1 MRAEYRRDLQNN
13 YLILQSDEEEENDS
27 YQLRMA
33 QQNEIAGLL
42 PFHCARKDGELQ
54 FYYEI
59 TAKQSVSSLY
69 EKRLM
74 SRMDILTLLGGLR
87 DTMEN
92 LQKYLL
98 NPLHLVFHPEYIY
111 MDVERRNVFLCYF
124 SEEDQNSSILDLA
137 EFILKHL
144 DHEDRC
150 AVVLGYSFYQKASEE
165 NFSLYKAL
173 RELLLEMRNEEAAFD
188 METAQIQRVQQDAYG
203 RDVYESGQAELHK
216 AYTDGQKDHGR
227 SYTDNQKERGGTYAD
242 NQKEHGGTYADGRKE
257 RGGAYTDSRKDYGRT
272 YTDSRKEHG
281 GAYTDN
287 WKEQKKYD
295 KHDTETYEVTH
306 KQRSAKKQKN
316 NADKKTDRLFR
327 IIHPAVLLSGLFL
340 LAVLEIVCYAGGL
353 GLTEAGGIFFLIISL
368 EMLLNK
374 YLLNRGKER
383 EKAQWVQEEEEEMYR
398 ILKEEMYEMPQ
409 EEDRIEQTQYLN
421 SFLGEGCLRLIS
433 AQTDGGSTVFPDI
446 CLDRPIVCVGK
457 LKGEADVILDSPTVS
472 RVHARLEV
480 KDGKFF
486 VKDMNSRNGTFHNG
500 RRLAPQE
507 RCEIT
512 VGDRISFAE
521 AGYQV
526 VKL

>member
-1 MRAEYRRDLQNN
+1 MKAEYRRDLQNN
-13 YLILQSDEEEENDS
+13 YLILQSEEEEEKNS
-27 YQLRMA
+27 YQLKMA

-74 SRMDILTLLGGLR
+74 GRTDILTLLGGIK

-111 MDVERRNVFLCYF
+111 MDAERRNIFLCYV
-124 SEEDQNSSILDLA
+124 SQEDQESSILSLA

-173 RELLLEMRNEEAAFD
+173 RELLLEMRNEEAGAD
-188 METAQIQRVQQDAYG
+188 TEAAQTQRAEQDSG
-203 RDVYESGQAELHK
+203 RWDLCGNGQTESHK
-216 AYTDGQKDHGR
+216 VSADSRTGYDHAYTEWMEYEKQ
-227 SYTDNQKERGGTYAD
+227 N
-242 NQKEHGGTYADGRKE
+242 
-257 RGGAYTDSRKDYGRT
+257 
-272 YTDSRKEHG
+272 
-281 GAYTDN
+281 
-287 WKEQKKYD
+287 
-295 KHDTETYEVTH
+295 TETYEVTH
-306 KQRSAKKQKN
+306 KQRSGKARKN
-316 NADKKTDRLFR
+316 NAVKKIDWLFR
-327 IIHPAVLLSGLFL
+327 IIHPAVLISGLFL

-353 GLTEAGGIFFLIISL
+353 GITEAGGIFFLILSL
-368 EMLLNK
+368 ELLLNK
-374 YLLNRGKER
+374 YLLNRGKKR
-383 EKAQWVQEEEEEMYR
+383 EKEQWLQEEEEEMYR
-398 ILKEEMYEMPQ
+398 ILKDEMYEMPR
-409 EEDRIEQTQYLN
+409 EKERIEQTQYLN
-421 SFLGEGCLRLIS
+421 NFPENEVLRLIS
-433 AQTDGGSTVFPDI
+433 VQAEKGGTVFPDI
-446 CLDRPIVCVGK
+446 CLDREIVCVGK
-457 LKGEADVILDSPTVS
+457 LKGEVDVILDSPTVS
-472 RVHARLEV
+472 RMHARLERR
-480 KDGKFF
+480 DGKFF
-486 VKDMNSRNGTFHNG
+486 VKDLNSRNGTFHNG

-507 RCEIT
+507 QCEIT

-521 AGYQV
+521 AGYQA

>member
-1 MRAEYRRDLQNN
+1 MKAEYRRDLQNN
-13 YLILQSDEEEENDS
+13 YLILQSEEEEEKNS
-27 YQLRMA
+27 YQLKMA

-74 SRMDILTLLGGLR
+74 GRTDILTLLGGIR

-111 MDVERRNVFLCYF
+111 MDAERRNIFLCYV
-124 SEEDQNSSILDLA
+124 SQEDQESSILSLA

-173 RELLLEMRNEEAAFD
+173 RELLLEMRNEEAGAD
-188 METAQIQRVQQDAYG
+188 TEAAQTQRAEQDSG
-203 RDVYESGQAELHK
+203 RWDLCGNGQTESHK
-216 AYTDGQKDHGR
+216 VSADSRTGYDHAYTEWMEYEKQ
-227 SYTDNQKERGGTYAD
+227 N
-242 NQKEHGGTYADGRKE
+242 
-257 RGGAYTDSRKDYGRT
+257 
-272 YTDSRKEHG
+272 
-281 GAYTDN
+281 
-287 WKEQKKYD
+287 
-295 KHDTETYEVTH
+295 TETYEVTH
-306 KQRSAKKQKN
+306 KQRSGKARKN
-316 NADKKTDRLFR
+316 NAVKKIDGMFR
-327 IIHPAVLLSGLFL
+327 IIHPAVLISGLFL

-353 GLTEAGGIFFLIISL
+353 GITEAGGIFFLILSL
-368 EMLLNK
+368 ELLLNK
-374 YLLNRGKER
+374 YLLNRGKKR
-383 EKAQWVQEEEEEMYR
+383 EKEQWLQEEEEEMYR
-398 ILKEEMYEMPQ
+398 ILKDEMYEMPR
-409 EEDRIEQTQYLN
+409 EKERIEQTQYLN
-421 SFLGEGCLRLIS
+421 NFPENEVLRLIS
-433 AQTDGGSTVFPDI
+433 VQAEKGGTVFPDI
-446 CLDRPIVCVGK
+446 CLDREIVCVGK
-457 LKGEADVILDSPTVS
+457 LKGEVDVILDSPTVS
-472 RVHARLEV
+472 RMHARLERR
-480 KDGKFF
+480 DGKFF
-486 VKDMNSRNGTFHNG
+486 VKDLNSRNGTFHNG

-507 RCEIT
+507 QCEIT

-521 AGYQV
+521 AGYQA

>member
-1 MRAEYRRDLQNN
+1 MKAEYRRDLQNN
-13 YLILQSDEEEENDS
+13 YLILQSEEEEEKNS
-27 YQLRMA
+27 YQLKMA

-74 SRMDILTLLGGLR
+74 GRTDILTLLGGIR

-111 MDVERRNVFLCYF
+111 MDAERRNIFLCYV
-124 SEEDQNSSILDLA
+124 SQEDQESSILSLA

-173 RELLLEMRNEEAAFD
+173 RELLLEMRNEEAGAD
-188 METAQIQRVQQDAYG
+188 TEAAQTQRAEQDSG
-203 RDVYESGQAELHK
+203 RWDLCGNGQTESHK
-216 AYTDGQKDHGR
+216 VSADSRTGYDHAYTEWMEYEKQ
-227 SYTDNQKERGGTYAD
+227 N
-242 NQKEHGGTYADGRKE
+242 
-257 RGGAYTDSRKDYGRT
+257 
-272 YTDSRKEHG
+272 
-281 GAYTDN
+281 
-287 WKEQKKYD
+287 
-295 KHDTETYEVTH
+295 TETYEVTH
-306 KQRSAKKQKN
+306 KQRSGKARKN
-316 NADKKTDRLFR
+316 NAVKKIDWMFR
-327 IIHPAVLLSGLFL
+327 IIHPAVLISGLFL

-353 GLTEAGGIFFLIISL
+353 GITEAGGIFFLILSL
-368 EMLLNK
+368 ELLLNK
-374 YLLNRGKER
+374 YLLNRGKKR
-383 EKAQWVQEEEEEMYR
+383 EKEQWLQEEEEEMYR
-398 ILKEEMYEMPQ
+398 ILKDEMYEMPQ
-409 EEDRIEQTQYLN
+409 EKERIEQTQYLN
-421 SFLGEGCLRLIS
+421 NFPENEVLRLIS
-433 AQTDGGSTVFPDI
+433 VQAEKGGTVFPDI
-446 CLDRPIVCVGK
+446 CLDREIVCVGK
-457 LKGEADVILDSPTVS
+457 LKGEVDVILDSPTVS
-472 RVHARLEV
+472 RMHARLERR
-480 KDGKFF
+480 DGKFF
-486 VKDMNSRNGTFHNG
+486 VKDLNSRNGTFHNG

-507 RCEIT
+507 QCEIT

-521 AGYQV
+521 AGYQA

>member
-1 MRAEYRRDLQNN
+1 VKAEYRRDLQNN
-13 YLILQSDEEEENDS
+13 YLILQSEEEEEKNS
-27 YQLRMA
+27 YQLKMA

-74 SRMDILTLLGGLR
+74 GRTDILTLLGGIR

-111 MDVERRNVFLCYF
+111 MDAERRNIFLCYV
-124 SEEDQNSSILDLA
+124 SQEDQESSILSLA

-173 RELLLEMRNEEAAFD
+173 RELLLEMRNEEAGAD
-188 METAQIQRVQQDAYG
+188 TEAAQTQRAEQDSG
-203 RDVYESGQAELHK
+203 RWDLCGNGQTESHK
-216 AYTDGQKDHGR
+216 VSADSRTGYDHAYTEWMEYEKQ
-227 SYTDNQKERGGTYAD
+227 N
-242 NQKEHGGTYADGRKE
+242 
-257 RGGAYTDSRKDYGRT
+257 
-272 YTDSRKEHG
+272 
-281 GAYTDN
+281 
-287 WKEQKKYD
+287 
-295 KHDTETYEVTH
+295 TETYEVTH
-306 KQRSAKKQKN
+306 KQRSGKARKN
-316 NADKKTDRLFR
+316 NAVKKIDWLFR
-327 IIHPAVLLSGLFL
+327 IIHPAVLISGLFL

-353 GLTEAGGIFFLIISL
+353 GITEAGGIFFLILSL
-368 EMLLNK
+368 ELLLNK
-374 YLLNRGKER
+374 YLLNRGKKR
-383 EKAQWVQEEEEEMYR
+383 EKEQWLQEEEEEMYR
-398 ILKEEMYEMPQ
+398 ILKDEMYEMPR
-409 EEDRIEQTQYLN
+409 EKERIEQTQYLN
-421 SFLGEGCLRLIS
+421 NFPENEVLRLIS
-433 AQTDGGSTVFPDI
+433 VQAEKGGTVFPDI
-446 CLDRPIVCVGK
+446 CLDREIVCVGK
-457 LKGEADVILDSPTVS
+457 LKGEVDVILDSPTVS
-472 RVHARLEV
+472 RMHARLERR
-480 KDGKFF
+480 DGKFF
-486 VKDMNSRNGTFHNG
+486 VKDLNSRNGTFHNG

-507 RCEIT
+507 QCEIT

-521 AGYQV
+521 AGYQA

>member
-1 MRAEYRRDLQNN
+1 MKAEYRRDLQNN
-13 YLILQSDEEEENDS
+13 YLILQSEEEEEKNS
-27 YQLRMA
+27 YQLKMA

-74 SRMDILTLLGGLR
+74 GRTDILTLLGGIR

-111 MDVERRNVFLCYF
+111 MDAERRNIFLCYV
-124 SEEDQNSSILDLA
+124 SQEDQESSILSLA

-173 RELLLEMRNEEAAFD
+173 RELLLEMRNEEAGAD
-188 METAQIQRVQQDAYG
+188 TEAAQTQRAEQDSG
-203 RDVYESGQAELHK
+203 RWDLCGNGQTESHK
-216 AYTDGQKDHGR
+216 VSADSRTGYDHAYTEWMEYEKQ
-227 SYTDNQKERGGTYAD
+227 N
-242 NQKEHGGTYADGRKE
+242 
-257 RGGAYTDSRKDYGRT
+257 
-272 YTDSRKEHG
+272 
-281 GAYTDN
+281 
-287 WKEQKKYD
+287 
-295 KHDTETYEVTH
+295 TETYEVTH
-306 KQRSAKKQKN
+306 KQRSGKARKN
-316 NADKKTDRLFR
+316 NAVKKIDWLFR
-327 IIHPAVLLSGLFL
+327 IIHPAVLISGLFL

-353 GLTEAGGIFFLIISL
+353 GITEAGGIFFLILSL
-368 EMLLNK
+368 ELLLNK
-374 YLLNRGKER
+374 YLLNRGKKR
-383 EKAQWVQEEEEEMYR
+383 EKEQWLQEEEEEMYR
-398 ILKEEMYEMPQ
+398 ILKDEMYEMPR
-409 EEDRIEQTQYLN
+409 EKERIEQTQYLN
-421 SFLGEGCLRLIS
+421 NFPENEVLRLIS
-433 AQTDGGSTVFPDI
+433 VQAEKGGTIFPDI
-446 CLDRPIVCVGK
+446 CLDREIVCVGK
-457 LKGEADVILDSPTVS
+457 LKGEVDVILDSPTVS
-472 RVHARLEV
+472 RMHARLERR
-480 KDGKFF
+480 DGKFF
-486 VKDMNSRNGTFHNG
+486 VKDLNSRNGTFHNG

-507 RCEIT
+507 QCEIT

-521 AGYQV
+521 AGYQA

>member
-1 MRAEYRRDLQNN
+1 MKAEYRRDLQNN
-13 YLILQSDEEEENDS
+13 YLILQSEEEEEKNS
-27 YQLRMA
+27 YQLKMA

-74 SRMDILTLLGGLR
+74 GRTDILTLLGGIR

-111 MDVERRNVFLCYF
+111 MDAERRNIFLCYV
-124 SEEDQNSSILDLA
+124 SQEDQESSILSLA

-173 RELLLEMRNEEAAFD
+173 RELLLEMRNEEAGAD
-188 METAQIQRVQQDAYG
+188 TEAAQTQRAEQDSG
-203 RDVYESGQAELHK
+203 RWDLCGNGQTESHK
-216 AYTDGQKDHGR
+216 VSADSRTGYDHAYT
-227 SYTDNQKERGGTYAD
+227 ERMEYEKQ
-242 NQKEHGGTYADGRKE
+242 N
-257 RGGAYTDSRKDYGRT
+257 
-272 YTDSRKEHG
+272 
-281 GAYTDN
+281 
-287 WKEQKKYD
+287 
-295 KHDTETYEVTH
+295 TETYEVTH
-306 KQRSAKKQKN
+306 KQRSGKARKN
-316 NADKKTDRLFR
+316 NAVKKIDWLFR
-327 IIHPAVLLSGLFL
+327 IIHPAMLISGLFL

-353 GLTEAGGIFFLIISL
+353 GITEAGGIFFLILSL
-368 EMLLNK
+368 ELLLNK
-374 YLLNRGKER
+374 YLLNRGKKR
-383 EKAQWVQEEEEEMYR
+383 EKEQWLQEEEEEMYR
-398 ILKEEMYEMPQ
+398 ILKDEMYEMPR
-409 EEDRIEQTQYLN
+409 EKERIEQTQYLN
-421 SFLGEGCLRLIS
+421 NFPENEVLRLIS
-433 AQTDGGSTVFPDI
+433 VQAEKGGTIFPDI
-446 CLDRPIVCVGK
+446 CLDREIVCVGK
-457 LKGEADVILDSPTVS
+457 LKGEVDVILDSPTVS
-472 RVHARLEV
+472 RMHARLERR
-480 KDGKFF
+480 DGKFF
-486 VKDMNSRNGTFHNG
+486 VKDLNSRNGTFHNG

-507 RCEIT
+507 QCEIT

-521 AGYQV
+521 AGYQA

>member
-1 MRAEYRRDLQNN
+1 MKAEYRRDLQNN
-13 YLILQSDEEEENDS
+13 YLILQSEEEEEKNS
-27 YQLRMA
+27 YQLKMA

-74 SRMDILTLLGGLR
+74 GRTDILTLLGGIR

-111 MDVERRNVFLCYF
+111 MDAERRNIFLCYV
-124 SEEDQNSSILDLA
+124 SQEDQESSILSLA

-173 RELLLEMRNEEAAFD
+173 RELLLEMRNEEAGAD
-188 METAQIQRVQQDAYG
+188 TEAAQTQRAEQDSG
-203 RDVYESGQAELHK
+203 RWDLCGNGQTESHK
-216 AYTDGQKDHGR
+216 VSADSRTGYDHAYT
-227 SYTDNQKERGGTYAD
+227 ERMEYEKQ
-242 NQKEHGGTYADGRKE
+242 N
-257 RGGAYTDSRKDYGRT
+257 
-272 YTDSRKEHG
+272 
-281 GAYTDN
+281 
-287 WKEQKKYD
+287 
-295 KHDTETYEVTH
+295 TETYEVTH
-306 KQRSAKKQKN
+306 KQRSGKARKN
-316 NADKKTDRLFR
+316 NAVKKIDWLFR
-327 IIHPAVLLSGLFL
+327 IIHPAVLISGLFL

-353 GLTEAGGIFFLIISL
+353 GITEAGGIFFLILSL
-368 EMLLNK
+368 ELLLNK
-374 YLLNRGKER
+374 YLLNRGKKR
-383 EKAQWVQEEEEEMYR
+383 EKEQWLQEEEEEMYR
-398 ILKEEMYEMPQ
+398 ILKDEMYEMPR
-409 EEDRIEQTQYLN
+409 EKERIEPTQYLN
-421 SFLGEGCLRLIS
+421 NFPENEVLRLIS
-433 AQTDGGSTVFPDI
+433 VQAEKGGTVFPDI
-446 CLDRPIVCVGK
+446 CLDREIVCVGK
-457 LKGEADVILDSPTVS
+457 LKGEVDVILDSPTVS
-472 RVHARLEV
+472 RMHARLERR
-480 KDGKFF
+480 DGKFF
-486 VKDMNSRNGTFHNG
+486 VKDLNSRNGTFHNG

-507 RCEIT
+507 QCEIT

-521 AGYQV
+521 AGYQA

>member
-1 MRAEYRRDLQNN
+1 MKAEYRRDLQNN
-13 YLILQSDEEEENDS
+13 YLILQSEEEEEKNS
-27 YQLRMA
+27 YQLKMA

-74 SRMDILTLLGGLR
+74 GRTDILTLLGGIR

-111 MDVERRNVFLCYF
+111 MDAERRNIFLCYV
-124 SEEDQNSSILDLA
+124 SQEDQESSILSLA

-173 RELLLEMRNEEAAFD
+173 RELLLEMRNEEAGAD
-188 METAQIQRVQQDAYG
+188 TEAAQTQRAEQDSG
-203 RDVYESGQAELHK
+203 RWDLCGNGQTESHK
-216 AYTDGQKDHGR
+216 VSADSRTGYDHAYTEWMEYEKQ
-227 SYTDNQKERGGTYAD
+227 N
-242 NQKEHGGTYADGRKE
+242 
-257 RGGAYTDSRKDYGRT
+257 
-272 YTDSRKEHG
+272 
-281 GAYTDN
+281 
-287 WKEQKKYD
+287 
-295 KHDTETYEVTH
+295 TETYEVTH
-306 KQRSAKKQKN
+306 KQRSGKARKN
-316 NADKKTDRLFR
+316 NAVKKIDGMFR
-327 IIHPAVLLSGLFL
+327 IIHPAVLISGLFL

-353 GLTEAGGIFFLIISL
+353 GITEAGGIFFLILSL
-368 EMLLNK
+368 ELLLNK
-374 YLLNRGKER
+374 YLLNRGKKR
-383 EKAQWVQEEEEEMYR
+383 EKEQWLQEEEEEMYR
-398 ILKEEMYEMPQ
+398 ILKDEMYEMPR
-409 EEDRIEQTQYLN
+409 EKERIEQTQYLN
-421 SFLGEGCLRLIS
+421 NFPENEVLRLIS
-433 AQTDGGSTVFPDI
+433 VQAEKGGTVFPDI
-446 CLDRPIVCVGK
+446 CLDRENVCVGK
-457 LKGEADVILDSPTVS
+457 LKGEVDVILDSPTVS
-472 RVHARLEV
+472 RMHARLERR
-480 KDGKFF
+480 DGKFF
-486 VKDMNSRNGTFHNG
+486 VKDLNSRNGTFHNG

-507 RCEIT
+507 QCEIT

-521 AGYQV
+521 AGYQA

>member
-1 MRAEYRRDLQNN
+1 MGSEMCIRDRLKM
-13 YLILQSDEEEENDS
+13 E
-27 YQLRMA
+27 

-74 SRMDILTLLGGLR
+74 GRTDILTLLGGIR

-111 MDVERRNVFLCYF
+111 MDAERRNIFLCYV
-124 SEEDQNSSILDLA
+124 SQEDQESSILSLA

-173 RELLLEMRNEEAAFD
+173 RELLLEMRNEEAGAD
-188 METAQIQRVQQDAYG
+188 TEAAQTQRAEQDSG
-203 RDVYESGQAELHK
+203 RWDLCGNGQTESHK
-216 AYTDGQKDHGR
+216 VSADSRTGYDHAYTEWMEYEKQ
-227 SYTDNQKERGGTYAD
+227 N
-242 NQKEHGGTYADGRKE
+242 
-257 RGGAYTDSRKDYGRT
+257 
-272 YTDSRKEHG
+272 
-281 GAYTDN
+281 
-287 WKEQKKYD
+287 
-295 KHDTETYEVTH
+295 TETYEVTH
-306 KQRSAKKQKN
+306 KQRSGKARKN
-316 NADKKTDRLFR
+316 NAVKKIDWLFR
-327 IIHPAVLLSGLFL
+327 IIHPAVLISGLFL

-353 GLTEAGGIFFLIISL
+353 GITEAGGIFFLILSL
-368 EMLLNK
+368 ELLLNK
-374 YLLNRGKER
+374 YLLNRGKKR
-383 EKAQWVQEEEEEMYR
+383 EKEQWLQEEEEEMYR
-398 ILKEEMYEMPQ
+398 ILKDEMYEMPR
-409 EEDRIEQTQYLN
+409 EKERIEQTQYLN
-421 SFLGEGCLRLIS
+421 NFPENEVLRLIS
-433 AQTDGGSTVFPDI
+433 VQAEKGGTVFPDI
-446 CLDRPIVCVGK
+446 CLDREIVCVGK
-457 LKGEADVILDSPTVS
+457 LKGEVDVILDSPTVS
-472 RVHARLEV
+472 RMHARLERR
-480 KDGKFF
+480 DGKFF
-486 VKDMNSRNGTFHNG
+486 VKDLNSRNGTFHNG

-507 RCEIT
+507 QCEIT

-521 AGYQV
+521 AGYQA

>member
-1 MRAEYRRDLQNN
+1 MKAEYRRDLQNN
-13 YLILQSDEEEENDS
+13 YLILQSEEEEEKNS
-27 YQLRMA
+27 YQLKMA

-74 SRMDILTLLGGLR
+74 GRTDILTLLGGIR

-111 MDVERRNVFLCYF
+111 MDAERRNIFLCYV
-124 SEEDQNSSILDLA
+124 SQEDQESSILSLA

-173 RELLLEMRNEEAAFD
+173 RELLLEMRNEEAGAD
-188 METAQIQRVQQDAYG
+188 TEAAQTQRAEQDSG
-203 RDVYESGQAELHK
+203 RWDLCGNGQTESHK
-216 AYTDGQKDHGR
+216 VSADSRTGYDHAYTEWMEYEKQ
-227 SYTDNQKERGGTYAD
+227 N
-242 NQKEHGGTYADGRKE
+242 
-257 RGGAYTDSRKDYGRT
+257 
-272 YTDSRKEHG
+272 
-281 GAYTDN
+281 
-287 WKEQKKYD
+287 
-295 KHDTETYEVTH
+295 TETYEVTH
-306 KQRSAKKQKN
+306 KQRSGKARKN
-316 NADKKTDRLFR
+316 NAAKKIDWLFR
-327 IIHPAVLLSGLFL
+327 IIHPAVLISGLFL

-353 GLTEAGGIFFLIISL
+353 GITEAGGIFFLILSL
-368 EMLLNK
+368 ELLLNK
-374 YLLNRGKER
+374 YLLNRGKKR
-383 EKAQWVQEEEEEMYR
+383 EKEQWLQEEEEEMYR
-398 ILKEEMYEMPQ
+398 ILKDEMYEMPQ
-409 EEDRIEQTQYLN
+409 EKERIEQTQYLN
-421 SFLGEGCLRLIS
+421 NFPENEVLRLIS
-433 AQTDGGSTVFPDI
+433 VQAEKGGTVFPDI
-446 CLDRPIVCVGK
+446 CLDREIVCVGK
-457 LKGEADVILDSPTVS
+457 LKGEVDVILDSPTVS
-472 RVHARLEV
+472 RMHARLERR
-480 KDGKFF
+480 DGKFF
-486 VKDMNSRNGTFHNG
+486 VKDLNSRNGTFHNG

-507 RCEIT
+507 QCEIT

-521 AGYQV
+521 AGYQA

>member
-1 MRAEYRRDLQNN
+1 MKAEYRRDLQNN
-13 YLILQSDEEEENDS
+13 YLILQSEEEEEKNS
-27 YQLRMA
+27 YQLKMA

-74 SRMDILTLLGGLR
+74 GRTDILTLLGGIR

-111 MDVERRNVFLCYF
+111 MDAERRNIFLCYV
-124 SEEDQNSSILDLA
+124 SQEDQESSILSLA

-173 RELLLEMRNEEAAFD
+173 RELLLEMRNEEAGAD
-188 METAQIQRVQQDAYG
+188 TEAAQTQRAEQDSG
-203 RDVYESGQAELHK
+203 RWDLCGNGQTESHK
-216 AYTDGQKDHGR
+216 VSADSRTGYDHAYTEWMEYEKQ
-227 SYTDNQKERGGTYAD
+227 N
-242 NQKEHGGTYADGRKE
+242 
-257 RGGAYTDSRKDYGRT
+257 
-272 YTDSRKEHG
+272 
-281 GAYTDN
+281 
-287 WKEQKKYD
+287 
-295 KHDTETYEVTH
+295 TETYEVTH
-306 KQRSAKKQKN
+306 KQRSGKARKN
-316 NADKKTDRLFR
+316 NAVKKIDWLFR
-327 IIHPAVLLSGLFL
+327 IIHPAVLISGLFL

-353 GLTEAGGIFFLIISL
+353 GITEAGGIFFLILSL
-368 EMLLNK
+368 ELLLNK
-374 YLLNRGKER
+374 YLLNRGKKR
-383 EKAQWVQEEEEEMYR
+383 EKEQWLQEEEEEMYR
-398 ILKEEMYEMPQ
+398 ILKDEMYEMPR
-409 EEDRIEQTQYLN
+409 EKERIEQTQYLN
-421 SFLGEGCLRLIS
+421 NFPENEVLRLIS
-433 AQTDGGSTVFPDI
+433 VQAEKGGTVFPDI
-446 CLDRPIVCVGK
+446 CLDREIVCVGK
-457 LKGEADVILDSPTVS
+457 LKGEVDVILDSPTVS
-472 RVHARLEV
+472 RMHARLERR
-480 KDGKFF
+480 DGKFF
-486 VKDMNSRNGTFHNG
+486 VKDLNSRNGTFHNG

-507 RCEIT
+507 QCEIT

-521 AGYQV
+521 AGYQA

>member
-1 MRAEYRRDLQNN
+1 MKAEYRRDLQNN
-13 YLILQSDEEEENDS
+13 YLILQSEEEEEKNS
-27 YQLRMA
+27 YQLKMA

-74 SRMDILTLLGGLR
+74 GRTDILTLLGGIR

-111 MDVERRNVFLCYF
+111 MDAERRNIFLCYV
-124 SEEDQNSSILDLA
+124 SQEDQESSILSLA

-173 RELLLEMRNEEAAFD
+173 RELLLEMRNEEAGAD
-188 METAQIQRVQQDAYG
+188 TEAAQTQRAEQDSG
-203 RDVYESGQAELHK
+203 RWDLCGNGQTESHK
-216 AYTDGQKDHGR
+216 VSADSRTGYDHAYTEWMEYEKQ
-227 SYTDNQKERGGTYAD
+227 N
-242 NQKEHGGTYADGRKE
+242 
-257 RGGAYTDSRKDYGRT
+257 
-272 YTDSRKEHG
+272 
-281 GAYTDN
+281 
-287 WKEQKKYD
+287 
-295 KHDTETYEVTH
+295 TETYEVTH
-306 KQRSAKKQKN
+306 KQRSGKARKN
-316 NADKKTDRLFR
+316 NAVKKIDWMFR
-327 IIHPAVLLSGLFL
+327 IIHPVVLISGLFL

-353 GLTEAGGIFFLIISL
+353 GITEAGGIFFLILSL
-368 EMLLNK
+368 ELLLNK
-374 YLLNRGKER
+374 YLLNRGKKQ
-383 EKAQWVQEEEEEMYR
+383 EKEQWLQEEEEEMYR
-398 ILKEEMYEMPQ
+398 ILKDEMYEMPQ
-409 EEDRIEQTQYLN
+409 EKERIEQTQYLN
-421 SFLGEGCLRLIS
+421 NFPENEVLRLIS
-433 AQTDGGSTVFPDI
+433 VQAEKGGTVFPDI
-446 CLDRPIVCVGK
+446 CLNREIVCVGK
-457 LKGEADVILDSPTVS
+457 LKGEVDVILDSPTVS
-472 RVHARLEV
+472 RMHARLERR
-480 KDGKFF
+480 DGKFF
-486 VKDMNSRNGTFHNG
+486 VKDLNSRNGTFHNG

-507 RCEIT
+507 QCEIT

-521 AGYQV
+521 AEYQA

>member
-1 MRAEYRRDLQNN
+1 MKAEYRRDLQNN
-13 YLILQSDEEEENDS
+13 YLILQSEEEEEKNS
-27 YQLRMA
+27 YQLKMA

-74 SRMDILTLLGGLR
+74 GRTDILTLLGGIR

-111 MDVERRNVFLCYF
+111 MDAERRNIFLCYV
-124 SEEDQNSSILDLA
+124 SQEDQESSILSLA

-173 RELLLEMRNEEAAFD
+173 RELLLEMRNEEAGAD
-188 METAQIQRVQQDAYG
+188 TEAAQTQRAEQDSG
-203 RDVYESGQAELHK
+203 RWDLCGNGQTESHK
-216 AYTDGQKDHGR
+216 VSADSRTGYDHAYTEWMEYEKQ
-227 SYTDNQKERGGTYAD
+227 N
-242 NQKEHGGTYADGRKE
+242 
-257 RGGAYTDSRKDYGRT
+257 
-272 YTDSRKEHG
+272 
-281 GAYTDN
+281 
-287 WKEQKKYD
+287 
-295 KHDTETYEVTH
+295 TETYEVTH
-306 KQRSAKKQKN
+306 KQRSGKARKN
-316 NADKKTDRLFR
+316 NAVKKIDWLFR
-327 IIHPAVLLSGLFL
+327 IIHPAVLISGLFL

-353 GLTEAGGIFFLIISL
+353 GITEAGGIFFLILSL
-368 EMLLNK
+368 ELLLNK
-374 YLLNRGKER
+374 YLLNRGKKR
-383 EKAQWVQEEEEEMYR
+383 EKEQWLQEEEEEMYR
-398 ILKEEMYEMPQ
+398 ILKDEMYEMPR
-409 EEDRIEQTQYLN
+409 EKERIEQTQYLN
-421 SFLGEGCLRLIS
+421 NFPENEVLRLIS
-433 AQTDGGSTVFPDI
+433 VQAEKGGTVFPDI
-446 CLDRPIVCVGK
+446 CLDREIVCVGK
-457 LKGEADVILDSPTVS
+457 LKGEVDVILDSPTVS
-472 RVHARLEV
+472 RMHARLERRA
-480 KDGKFF
+480 GKFF
-486 VKDMNSRNGTFHNG
+486 VKDLNSRNGTFHNG

-507 RCEIT
+507 QCEIT

-521 AGYQV
+521 AGYQA

>member
-1 MRAEYRRDLQNN
+1 MKAEYRRDLQNN
-13 YLILQSDEEEENDS
+13 YLILQSEEEEEKNS
-27 YQLRMA
+27 YQLKMA

-74 SRMDILTLLGGLR
+74 GRTDILTLLGGIR

-111 MDVERRNVFLCYF
+111 MDAERRNIFLCYV
-124 SEEDQNSSILDLA
+124 SQEDQESSILSLA

-173 RELLLEMRNEEAAFD
+173 RELLLEMRNEEAGAD
-188 METAQIQRVQQDAYG
+188 TEAAQTQRAEQDSG
-203 RDVYESGQAELHK
+203 RWDLCGNGQTESHK
-216 AYTDGQKDHGR
+216 VSADSRTGYDHAYTEWMEYEKQ
-227 SYTDNQKERGGTYAD
+227 N
-242 NQKEHGGTYADGRKE
+242 
-257 RGGAYTDSRKDYGRT
+257 
-272 YTDSRKEHG
+272 
-281 GAYTDN
+281 
-287 WKEQKKYD
+287 
-295 KHDTETYEVTH
+295 TETYEVTH
-306 KQRSAKKQKN
+306 KQRSGKARKN
-316 NADKKTDRLFR
+316 NAVKKIDWLFR
-327 IIHPAVLLSGLFL
+327 IIHPAVLISGLFL

-353 GLTEAGGIFFLIISL
+353 GITEAGGIFFLILSL
-368 EMLLNK
+368 ELLLNK
-374 YLLNRGKER
+374 YLLNRGKKR
-383 EKAQWVQEEEEEMYR
+383 EKEQWLQEEEEEMYR
-398 ILKEEMYEMPQ
+398 ILKDQMYEMPR
-409 EEDRIEQTQYLN
+409 EKERIEQTQYLN
-421 SFLGEGCLRLIS
+421 NFPENEVLRLIS
-433 AQTDGGSTVFPDI
+433 VQAEKGGTVFPDI
-446 CLDRPIVCVGK
+446 CLDREIVCVGK
-457 LKGEADVILDSPTVS
+457 LKGEVDVILDSPTVS
-472 RVHARLEV
+472 RMHARLERR
-480 KDGKFF
+480 DGKFF
-486 VKDMNSRNGTFHNG
+486 VKDLNSRNGTFHNG

-507 RCEIT
+507 QCEIT

-521 AGYQV
+521 AGYQA

>member
-13 YLILQSDEEEENDS
+13 YLILQSDEEEESDS

-124 SEEDQNSSILDLA
+124 SEADQESSILDLA

-216 AYTDGQKDHGR
+216 AYTDGQKDYGR
-227 SYTDNQKERGGTYAD
+227 SYTDNRKEYGGTYADSRKERDAAYTDNRKEYGESYADSRKERGGTYT
-242 NQKEHGGTYADGRKE
+242 NNRKE
-257 RGGAYTDSRKDYGRT
+257 R
-272 YTDSRKEHG
+272 KE
-281 GAYTDN
+281 
-287 WKEQKKYD
+287 YD

-306 KQRSAKKQKN
+306 KQRSGKKQKN
-316 NADKKTDRLFR
+316 HADKKTDRLFR

-398 ILKEEMYEMPQ
+398 ILKEEMYEIPQ
-409 EEDRIEQTQYLN
+409 EEERIEQTQYLN

-433 AQTDGGSTVFPDI
+433 VQTDGGSTVFPDI

>member
-1 MRAEYRRDLQNN
+1 MRAEYKRDLQNN

-27 YQLRMA
+27 YPLRMA

-98 NPLHLVFHPEYIY
+98 NPLHLVFHPDYIY
-111 MDVERRNVFLCYF
+111 MDAERRNVFLCYF
-124 SEEDQNSSILDLA
+124 SKADQESTILDLA

-173 RELLLEMRNEEAAFD
+173 KELLLEMRKEEAAFD
-188 METAQIQRVQQDAYG
+188 MEEALQISGVPQETNG
-203 RDVYESGQAELHK
+203 RDVYESGQEELRK
-216 AYTDGQKDHGR
+216 AYTDGQKDRGR
-227 SYTDNQKERGGTYAD
+227 SYTDNQKEYGGTYAD
-242 NQKEHGGTYADGRKE
+242 SRKARGGTYTDNRKE
-257 RGGAYTDSRKDYGRT
+257 
-272 YTDSRKEHG
+272 
-281 GAYTDN
+281 
-287 WKEQKKYD
+287 YD
-295 KHDTETYEVTH
+295 KHDAEMYEVTH
-306 KQRSAKKQKN
+306 KQRNGKKQKN
-316 NADKKTDRLFR
+316 HADKKADRLFR
-327 IIHPAVLLSGLFL
+327 IIHPAALLSGLFL
-340 LAVLEIVCYAGGL
+340 LAALEIVCYAGGL
-353 GLTEAGGIFFLIISL
+353 GLTEAGGIFFLILSL

-374 YLLNRGKER
+374 YLLNRGRER
-383 EKAQWVQEEEEEMYR
+383 EKEQWVQEEEEEMYR

-409 EEDRIEQTQYLN
+409 EEERIEQTQYLN
-421 SFLGEGCLRLIS
+421 SVQGEDCLRLIS
-433 AQTDGGSTVFPDI
+433 VQTDGGSAVFPDI
-446 CLDRPIVCVGK
+446 CLDRPLVCVGK

-472 RVHARLEV
+472 RVHARLEI
-480 KDGKFF
+480 KEGRFF

-507 RCEIT
+507 RCEIA

-521 AGYQV
+521 AGYQA

>member
-1 MRAEYRRDLQNN
+1 MKAEYRRDLQNN
-13 YLILQSDEEEENDS
+13 YLILQSEEEEEKNS
-27 YQLRMA
+27 YQLKMA

-74 SRMDILTLLGGLR
+74 GRTDILTLLGGIK

-111 MDVERRNVFLCYF
+111 MDAERRNIFLCYV
-124 SEEDQNSSILDLA
+124 SQEDQESSILSLA

-173 RELLLEMRNEEAAFD
+173 RELLLEMRNEEAGAD
-188 METAQIQRVQQDAYG
+188 TEAAQTQRAEQDSG
-203 RDVYESGQAELHK
+203 RWDLCGNGQTESHK
-216 AYTDGQKDHGR
+216 VSADSRTGYDHAYTEWMEYEKQ
-227 SYTDNQKERGGTYAD
+227 N
-242 NQKEHGGTYADGRKE
+242 
-257 RGGAYTDSRKDYGRT
+257 
-272 YTDSRKEHG
+272 
-281 GAYTDN
+281 
-287 WKEQKKYD
+287 
-295 KHDTETYEVTH
+295 TETYEVTH
-306 KQRSAKKQKN
+306 KQRSGKARKN
-316 NADKKTDRLFR
+316 NAVKKIDWMFR
-327 IIHPAVLLSGLFL
+327 IIHPAVLISGLFL

-353 GLTEAGGIFFLIISL
+353 GITEAGGIFFLILSL
-368 EMLLNK
+368 ELLLNK
-374 YLLNRGKER
+374 YLLNRGKKR
-383 EKAQWVQEEEEEMYR
+383 EKEQWLQEEEEEMYR
-398 ILKEEMYEMPQ
+398 ILKDEMYEMPR
-409 EEDRIEQTQYLN
+409 EKERIEQTQYLN
-421 SFLGEGCLRLIS
+421 NFPENEVLRLIS
-433 AQTDGGSTVFPDI
+433 VQAEKGGTVFPDI
-446 CLDRPIVCVGK
+446 CLDREIVCVGK
-457 LKGEADVILDSPTVS
+457 LKGEVDVILDSPTVS
-472 RVHARLEV
+472 RMHARLERR
-480 KDGKFF
+480 DGKFF
-486 VKDMNSRNGTFHNG
+486 VKDLNSRNGTFHNG

-507 RCEIT
+507 QCEIT

-521 AGYQV
+521 AGYQA

>member
-1 MRAEYRRDLQNN
+1 MKAEYRRDLQNN
-13 YLILQSDEEEENDS
+13 YLILQSEEEEEKDS
-27 YQLRMA
+27 YQLKMA

-74 SRMDILTLLGGLR
+74 GRTDILTLLGGIR

-111 MDVERRNVFLCYF
+111 MDAERRNIFLCYV
-124 SEEDQNSSILDLA
+124 SQEDQEASILSLA

-173 RELLLEMRNEEAAFD
+173 RGLLLEMRNEEAGAD
-188 METAQIQRVQQDAYG
+188 MDAAQTQRAEQDFG
-203 RDVYESGQAELHK
+203 GWDLCGNRQTESHK
-216 AYTDGQKDHGR
+216 V
-227 SYTDNQKERGGTYAD
+227 SS
-242 NQKEHGGTYADGRKE
+242 
-257 RGGAYTDSRKDYGRT
+257 DSRKGYDP
-272 YTDSRKEHG
+272 
-281 GAYTDN
+281 AYTERIEDEKQN
-287 WKEQKKYD
+287 
-295 KHDTETYEVTH
+295 TETYEVTH
-306 KQRSAKKQKN
+306 KQRSGKARKN
-316 NADKKTDRLFR
+316 NADKKIDWLFR
-327 IIHPAVLLSGLFL
+327 IIHPAVLISGLFL

-353 GLTEAGGIFFLIISL
+353 GITEAGGIFFLILSL
-368 EMLLNK
+368 ELLLNK
-374 YLLNRGKER
+374 YLLNRGKKR
-383 EKAQWVQEEEEEMYR
+383 EKEQWLQEEEEERYR
-398 ILKEEMYEMPQ
+398 ILKDEMYEMPR
-409 EEDRIEQTQYLN
+409 EKERIEQTQYLN
-421 SFLGEGCLRLIS
+421 IFPEKEALRLIS
-433 AQTDGGSTVFPDI
+433 VQAERGGTVFPDI
-446 CLDRPIVCVGK
+446 CLDSEVVCVGK
-457 LKGEADVILDSPTVS
+457 LKGEVDVILDSPTVS
-472 RVHARLEV
+472 RMHARLERR
-480 KDGKFF
+480 DGKFF
-486 VKDMNSRNGTFHNG
+486 VKDLNSRNGTFHNG

-507 RCEIT
+507 QCEIT

-521 AGYQV
+521 AGYQA

>member
-1 MRAEYRRDLQNN
+1 MKAEYRRDLQNN
-13 YLILQSDEEEENDS
+13 YLILQSEEEEEKNS
-27 YQLRMA
+27 YQLKMA

-74 SRMDILTLLGGLR
+74 GRTDILTLLGGIR

-111 MDVERRNVFLCYF
+111 MDAERRNIFLCYV
-124 SEEDQNSSILDLA
+124 SQEDQESSILSLA

-173 RELLLEMRNEEAAFD
+173 RELLLEMRNEEAGAD
-188 METAQIQRVQQDAYG
+188 TEAAQTQRAEQDSG
-203 RDVYESGQAELHK
+203 RWDLCGNGQTESHK
-216 AYTDGQKDHGR
+216 VSADSRTGYDHAYTEWMEYEKQ
-227 SYTDNQKERGGTYAD
+227 N
-242 NQKEHGGTYADGRKE
+242 
-257 RGGAYTDSRKDYGRT
+257 
-272 YTDSRKEHG
+272 
-281 GAYTDN
+281 
-287 WKEQKKYD
+287 
-295 KHDTETYEVTH
+295 TETYEVTH
-306 KQRSAKKQKN
+306 KQRSGKARKN
-316 NADKKTDRLFR
+316 NAVKKIDWMFR
-327 IIHPAVLLSGLFL
+327 IIHPAVLISGLFL

-353 GLTEAGGIFFLIISL
+353 GITDAGGIFFLILSL
-368 EMLLNK
+368 ELLLNK
-374 YLLNRGKER
+374 YLLNRGKKR
-383 EKAQWVQEEEEEMYR
+383 EKEQWLQEEEEEMYR
-398 ILKEEMYEMPQ
+398 ILKDEMYEMPQ
-409 EEDRIEQTQYLN
+409 EKERIEQTQYLN
-421 SFLGEGCLRLIS
+421 NFPENEVLRLIS
-433 AQTDGGSTVFPDI
+433 VQAEKGGTVFPDI
-446 CLDRPIVCVGK
+446 CLDREIVCVGK
-457 LKGEADVILDSPTVS
+457 LKGEVDVILDSPTVS
-472 RVHARLEV
+472 RMHARLERR
-480 KDGKFF
+480 DGKFF
-486 VKDMNSRNGTFHNG
+486 VKDLNSRNGTFHNG

-507 RCEIT
+507 QCEIT

-521 AGYQV
+521 AGYQA

>member
-13 YLILQSDEEEENDS
+13 YLILQSDEEEESDS

-59 TAKQSVSSLY
+59 TAKQSVSNLY

-227 SYTDNQKERGGTYAD
+227 SYTDNQKEHGGTYAD
-242 NQKEHGGTYADGRKE
+242 N
-257 RGGAYTDSRKDYGRT
+257 
-272 YTDSRKEHG
+272 RKEHG
-281 GAYTDN
+281 ETYTDN
-287 WKEQKKYD
+287 WKERKEYD

-306 KQRSAKKQKN
+306 KQRSGKKQKN
-316 NADKKTDRLFR
+316 HADKKTDRLFR

-409 EEDRIEQTQYLN
+409 EEERIEQTQYLN

-433 AQTDGGSTVFPDI
+433 AQIDGGSTVFPDI

-500 RRLAPQE
+500 KRLAPQE

>member
-1 MRAEYRRDLQNN
+1 MKAEYRRDLQNN
-13 YLILQSDEEEENDS
+13 YLILQSEEEEEKNS
-27 YQLRMA
+27 YQLKMA

-74 SRMDILTLLGGLR
+74 GRTDILTLLGGIK

-111 MDVERRNVFLCYF
+111 MDAERRNIFLCYV
-124 SEEDQNSSILDLA
+124 SQEDQESSILSLA

-173 RELLLEMRNEEAAFD
+173 RELLLEMRNEEAGAD
-188 METAQIQRVQQDAYG
+188 TEAAQTQRAEQDSG
-203 RDVYESGQAELHK
+203 RWDLCGNGQTESHK
-216 AYTDGQKDHGR
+216 VSADSRTGYDHAYTEWMEYEKQ
-227 SYTDNQKERGGTYAD
+227 N
-242 NQKEHGGTYADGRKE
+242 
-257 RGGAYTDSRKDYGRT
+257 
-272 YTDSRKEHG
+272 
-281 GAYTDN
+281 
-287 WKEQKKYD
+287 
-295 KHDTETYEVTH
+295 TETYEVTH
-306 KQRSAKKQKN
+306 KQRSGKARKN
-316 NADKKTDRLFR
+316 NAVKKIDWMFR
-327 IIHPAVLLSGLFL
+327 IIHPAVLISGLFL

-353 GLTEAGGIFFLIISL
+353 GITEAGGIFFLILSL
-368 EMLLNK
+368 ELLLNK
-374 YLLNRGKER
+374 YLLNRGKKR
-383 EKAQWVQEEEEEMYR
+383 EKEQWLQEEEEEMYR
-398 ILKEEMYEMPQ
+398 ILKDEMYEMPR
-409 EEDRIEQTQYLN
+409 EKERIEQTQYLN
-421 SFLGEGCLRLIS
+421 NFPENEVLRLIS
-433 AQTDGGSTVFPDI
+433 VQAEKGGTVFPDI
-446 CLDRPIVCVGK
+446 CLDREIVCVGK
-457 LKGEADVILDSPTVS
+457 LKGEEDVILDSPTVS
-472 RVHARLEV
+472 RMHARLERR
-480 KDGKFF
+480 DGKFF
-486 VKDMNSRNGTFHNG
+486 VKDLNSRNGTFHNG

-507 RCEIT
+507 QCEIT

-521 AGYQV
+521 AGYQA

>member
-1 MRAEYRRDLQNN
+1 MKAEYRRDLQNN
-13 YLILQSDEEEENDS
+13 YLILQSEEEEEKNS
-27 YQLRMA
+27 YQLKMA

-74 SRMDILTLLGGLR
+74 GRTDILTLLGGIR

-111 MDVERRNVFLCYF
+111 MDAERRNIFLCYV
-124 SEEDQNSSILDLA
+124 SQEDQESSILSLA

-173 RELLLEMRNEEAAFD
+173 RELLLEMRNEEAGAD
-188 METAQIQRVQQDAYG
+188 AEAAQTQRAEQDSG
-203 RDVYESGQAELHK
+203 RWDLCGNGQTESHK
-216 AYTDGQKDHGR
+216 VSADSRTGYDHAYT
-227 SYTDNQKERGGTYAD
+227 ERMEYEKQ
-242 NQKEHGGTYADGRKE
+242 N
-257 RGGAYTDSRKDYGRT
+257 
-272 YTDSRKEHG
+272 
-281 GAYTDN
+281 
-287 WKEQKKYD
+287 
-295 KHDTETYEVTH
+295 TETYEVTH
-306 KQRSAKKQKN
+306 KQRSGKARKN
-316 NADKKTDRLFR
+316 NAVKKIDWLFR
-327 IIHPAVLLSGLFL
+327 IIHPAMLISGLFL

-353 GLTEAGGIFFLIISL
+353 GITEAGGIFFLILSL
-368 EMLLNK
+368 ELLLNK
-374 YLLNRGKER
+374 YLLNRGKKR
-383 EKAQWVQEEEEEMYR
+383 EKEQWLQEEEEEMYR
-398 ILKEEMYEMPQ
+398 ILKDEMYEMPR
-409 EEDRIEQTQYLN
+409 EKERIEQTQYLN
-421 SFLGEGCLRLIS
+421 NFPENEVLRLIS
-433 AQTDGGSTVFPDI
+433 VQAEKGGTIFPDI
-446 CLDRPIVCVGK
+446 CLDREIVCVGK
-457 LKGEADVILDSPTVS
+457 LKGEVDVILDSPTVS
-472 RVHARLEV
+472 RMHARLERR
-480 KDGKFF
+480 DGKFF
-486 VKDMNSRNGTFHNG
+486 VKDLNSRNGTFHNG

-507 RCEIT
+507 QCEIT

-521 AGYQV
+521 AGYQA

>member
-1 MRAEYRRDLQNN
+1 MKAEYRRDLQNN
-13 YLILQSDEEEENDS
+13 YLILQSEEEEEKNS
-27 YQLRMA
+27 YQLKMA

-74 SRMDILTLLGGLR
+74 GRTDILTLLGGIK

-111 MDVERRNVFLCYF
+111 MDAERRNIFLCYV
-124 SEEDQNSSILDLA
+124 SQEDQESSILSLA

-173 RELLLEMRNEEAAFD
+173 RELLLEMRNEEAGAD
-188 METAQIQRVQQDAYG
+188 TEAAQTQRAEQDSG
-203 RDVYESGQAELHK
+203 RWDLCGNGQTESHK
-216 AYTDGQKDHGR
+216 VSADSRTGYDHAYTEWMEYEKQ
-227 SYTDNQKERGGTYAD
+227 N
-242 NQKEHGGTYADGRKE
+242 
-257 RGGAYTDSRKDYGRT
+257 
-272 YTDSRKEHG
+272 
-281 GAYTDN
+281 
-287 WKEQKKYD
+287 
-295 KHDTETYEVTH
+295 TETYEVTH
-306 KQRSAKKQKN
+306 KQRSGKARKN
-316 NADKKTDRLFR
+316 NAVKKIDWMFR
-327 IIHPAVLLSGLFL
+327 IIHPAVLISGLFL

-353 GLTEAGGIFFLIISL
+353 GITEAGGIVFLILSL
-368 EMLLNK
+368 ELLLNK
-374 YLLNRGKER
+374 YLLNRGKKQ
-383 EKAQWVQEEEEEMYR
+383 EKEQWLQEEEEEMYR
-398 ILKEEMYEMPQ
+398 ILKDEMYEMPQ
-409 EEDRIEQTQYLN
+409 EKERIEQTQYLN
-421 SFLGEGCLRLIS
+421 NFPENEVLRLIS
-433 AQTDGGSTVFPDI
+433 VQAEKGGTVFPDI
-446 CLDRPIVCVGK
+446 CLNREIVCVGK
-457 LKGEADVILDSPTVS
+457 LKGEVDVILDSPTVS
-472 RVHARLEV
+472 RMHARLERR
-480 KDGKFF
+480 DGKFF
-486 VKDMNSRNGTFHNG
+486 VKDLNSRNGTFHNG

-507 RCEIT
+507 QCEIT

-521 AGYQV
+521 AEYQA